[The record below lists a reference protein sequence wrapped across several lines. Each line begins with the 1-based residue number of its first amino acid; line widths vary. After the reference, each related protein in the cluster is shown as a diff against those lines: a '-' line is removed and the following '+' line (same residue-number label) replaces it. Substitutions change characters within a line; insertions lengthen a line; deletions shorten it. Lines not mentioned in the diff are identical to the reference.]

1 MSNQSKKNT
10 KSAGTNKAGQ
20 AEQKFCKVCYDAGK
34 SSTAYSSHYV
44 RDNIGGKVICP
55 TILSQHCNYCKQIG
69 HTPSYCPALEGKYKK
84 NKAPLQKRAA
94 RLCESPPP
102 GPMPIKPMPTPLQ
115 IRAARMCESPPP
127 PEPMPMPTP
136 LQKRAARLCESP
148 PPAENYFKPIM
159 ARRWETI
166 IKPKAQQAAEQEAAQ
181 AQPEQ
186 AQAEQVQQEEA
197 QEQPKAAS
205 GYIPTDYSNCSWADM

>member
-1 MSNQSKKNT
+1 MKKST
-10 KSAGTNKAGQ
+10 KSTKSTTTKT
-20 AEQKFCKVCYDAGK
+20 EQKFCKVCYDAGK

-44 RDNIGGKVICP
+44 RDSIGGKVICP

-84 NKAPLQKRAA
+84 NKTPLQKRAA

-127 PEPMPMPTP
+127 PELIPTP

-166 IKPKAQQAAEQEAAQ
+166 IKPKAQKAQPAQAPKEEAQPAQ
-181 AQPEQ
+181 AQAP
-186 AQAEQVQQEEA
+186 QEEA
-197 QEQPKAAS
+197 EEKPKAAS
-205 GYIPTDYSNCSWADM
+205 GYIPKDYSNCSWADM